1 MIDLELGFEV
11 LGLYDAINYDVI
23 IMYGN
28 KTEEQFTCETNILLF
43 KLFNIRLKVST
54 LGLV

>member
-28 KTEEQFTCETNILLF
+28 KTEEQFTCEKNILLF